1 MLTTG
6 SPWSDQEKR
15 AVSVIPGVTSCVTRY
30 VTSRV
35 TPYVT
40 PGPTAQ
46 PLPGRRE
53 SSGPHCGGTVVSS
66 GRTPL

>member
-1 MLTTG
+1 M
-6 SPWSDQEKR
+6 
-15 AVSVIPGVTSCVTRY
+15 SVIPGVTSCVTRY

-40 PGPTAQ
+40 PYVTPGPTVQ